1 MSYNALN
8 FYNTSSEDKN
18 NTKIVYQVNFQS
30 HSDFSQTEKE
40 PNEDL
45 VNSINKICD
54 YKKLNSENSS
64 NSSLENTR
72 IINTIINP
80 IQELN
85 SIKLEKNYS
94 DNVNFNHRNNNYSK
108 DDYLDKVLNQD
119 NNKTNKENNLKKINN
134 NNDANTNYSTNFEE
148 KENTMEIEEKKP
160 NENSFK
166 KRFDEG
172 KKIMPKMNSK
182 NTNLKFKKKKKKN
195 LNKNRKGK
203 EDEEEDKDEK
213 DNN

>member
-1 MSYNALN
+1 M
-8 FYNTSSEDKN
+8 
-18 NTKIVYQVNFQS
+18 
-30 HSDFSQTEKE
+30 
-40 PNEDL
+40 
-45 VNSINKICD
+45 
-54 YKKLNSENSS
+54 
-64 NSSLENTR
+64 
-72 IINTIINP
+72 
-80 IQELN
+80 
-85 SIKLEKNYS
+85 
-94 DNVNFNHRNNNYSK
+94 
-108 DDYLDKVLNQD
+108 
-119 NNKTNKENNLKKINN
+119 KKINN

-148 KENTMEIEEKKP
+148 KENTMEIEEKEP